1 MKFSSQPD
9 YIALR
14 VPGNSDLIWYDKS
27 TFPKTEPIL
36 GKSVTSGFGMEIEF
50 QPTGTFTSRSDG
62 AVAEIW
68 EPVRTAFTA

>member
-14 VPGNSDLIWYDKS
+14 VPGKSDLIWYDKS
-27 TFPKTEPIL
+27 TFPETEPVI
-36 GKSVTSGFGMEIEF
+36 GKSVTDGFGVEIEF
-50 QPTGTFTSRSDG
+50 QATGTFVSRSDG

-68 EPVRTAFTA
+68 EPLRSAFTA